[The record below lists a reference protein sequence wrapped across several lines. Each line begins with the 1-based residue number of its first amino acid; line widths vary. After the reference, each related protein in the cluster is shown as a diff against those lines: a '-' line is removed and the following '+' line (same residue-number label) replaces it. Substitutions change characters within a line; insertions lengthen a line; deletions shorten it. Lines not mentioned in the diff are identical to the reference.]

1 MAKRN
6 TVGDFG
12 FAEEGTK
19 EVKRKRGDVER
30 LDEWSRNCSF
40 RYCPKGSKFYS
51 SSEHVEI
58 QAAVPKRGFSTII
71 STSIVAWSDEGAAQ
85 FHTSCWEEILKAS
98 RVRNI
103 KEAKYKMSSEENLM
117 VKDAAKTV
125 EYHDSV
131 EDVRKKAKRIADLIQ
146 RARYCIAFTGAGIS
160 TAAGIGDYRGKSGKW
175 TEQDREEV
183 VESIQDQITPS
194 TSNSSVRKI
203 SSDSSSVTEDGVPY
217 ESLRPTYTHEALT
230 KLINMGLLHHIIS
243 QNGDGLH
250 GLSGVPE
257 EKLSEL
263 HGNVFIEVCEK
274 CGHRYHRSSYVL
286 DDNASLYYEQLQ
298 DDGTVDIKKPKN
310 AKQCETCGLSHRT
323 GRKCDQPGCKG
334 FLKDTIINFGD
345 NLEDKIFSNAEDH
358 ARKNDLCLCLGTT
371 LRVTPAC
378 ELVEGGQKPLRLVIC
393 NRQKTGLDDIC
404 YSTHN
409 GEQLGVR
416 VFGDCD
422 LLMQIVMKELLP
434 LHDLD
439 AWEKDRTERLK
450 QYNACRIP

>member
-1 MAKRN
+1 MIKKVKQN
-6 TVGDFG
+6 DTKG
-12 FAEEGTK
+12 F
-19 EVKRKRGDVER
+19 DV
-30 LDEWSRNCSF
+30 LTQNCKF
-40 RYCPKGSKFYS
+40 RYCLKGSKLS
-51 SSEHVEI
+51 SSEEYVEI
-58 QAAVPKRGFSTII
+58 QAAIPKRGLSGII
-71 STSIVAWSDEGAAQ
+71 GTCVVAWSDDGAAQ
-85 FHTSCWEEILKAS
+85 FHASCWEEVLKAS
-98 RVRNI
+98 RVRNV
-103 KEAKYKMSSEENLM
+103 KKAKYKMSSEEKLM

-131 EDVRKKAKRIADLIQ
+131 EETTKKAKRIAKLIQ
-146 RARYCIAFTGAGIS
+146 QARHCIAFTGAGIS

-175 TEQDREEV
+175 TEQDREQV
-183 VESIQDQITPS
+183 VESLQDQITCSS
-194 TSNSSVRKI
+194 TSSLASLRKMSSE
-203 SSDSSSVTEDGVPY
+203 SSATDDGVQY
-217 ESLRPTYTHEALT
+217 ESLRPTYTHEALA

-298 DDGTVDIKKPKN
+298 DNGAVNIKKPKH
-310 AKQCETCGLSHRT
+310 AKQCETCGLSHCT
-323 GRKCDQPGCKG
+323 GRRCDQPSCKG

-345 NLEDKIFSNAEDH
+345 NLEDDIFSNAEGH
-358 ARKNDLCLCLGTT
+358 AKNSDLCLCLGTT
-371 LRVTPAC
+371 LQVTPAC
-378 ELVEGGQKPLRLVIC
+378 ELVESGKKPLRLVMC

-422 LLMQIVMKELLP
+422 LLMQKVMKELLP
-434 LHDLD
+434 LHDLNV
-439 AWEKDRTERLK
+439 WEKDRGERLK
-450 QYNACRIP
+450 HYDVCRTIPL

>member
-1 MAKRN
+1 MMAKRSKSGL
-6 TVGDFG
+6 VCSD
-12 FAEEGTK
+12 EVTK
-19 EVKRKRGDVER
+19 TKKVKGNDLEMVDVKTK
-30 LDEWSRNCSF
+30 NCSF
-40 RYCPKGSKFYS
+40 RYCPKSLKFYS
-51 SSEHVEI
+51 SEEHVEV
-58 QAAVPKRGFSTII
+58 QAATPKRAIMGTYM
-71 STSIVAWSDEGAAQ
+71 VAWSDNGAAQ
-85 FHTSCWEEILKAS
+85 FHTSCWKEVLKAS

-103 KEAKYKMSSEENLM
+103 KKAKYKMSSEEKMM

-131 EDVRKKAKRIADLIQ
+131 DDIGKKAKRIAELIQ
-146 RARYCIAFTGAGIS
+146 CTQYCIAFTGAGIS

-175 TEQDREEV
+175 TEQDREKVAELLR
-183 VESIQDQITPS
+183 DQITCSTSSP
-194 TSNSSVRKI
+194 TSNSLQRM
-203 SSDSSSVTEDGVPY
+203 SSDCSLVSDDGVPY

-286 DDNASLYYEQLQ
+286 DDDTSLYYEQLQ
-298 DDGTVDIKKPKN
+298 DNGTSGIKKPKH

-323 GRKCDQPGCKG
+323 GRKCDQPNCKG

-345 NLEDKIFSNAEDH
+345 NLEDSIFSNAEEH
-358 ARKNDLCLCLGTT
+358 AKKNDLCLCLGTT
-371 LRVTPAC
+371 LQVTPAC
-378 ELVEGGQKPLRLVIC
+378 ELVESGQKPLRLVIC
-393 NRQKTGLDDIC
+393 NRQKTGLDDLC
-404 YSTHN
+404 YSTDN

-422 LLMQIVMKELLP
+422 LLMQNVMKELLP
-434 LHDLD
+434 LHNLSV
-439 AWEKDRTERLK
+439 WEKDGTERLK
-450 QYNACRIP
+450 QYDACRMP